1 MSKGIKMLSAVD
13 AQGASYSVD
22 QLQTRYENAQ
32 SIPALFCDDAKCG
45 HAVRFVKWHTQN
57 RKGRVTPIQVPAYI
71 GLSRDS
77 DHVLGC
83 RYDAP
88 GRLKLILAAASD
100 PNFLHALDDG
110 KRELRLLILHEG
122 LQGRGASGNPA
133 APQPLPPGGAAAQR
147 PTGFRATKEQLDSY
161 LRTTTDL
168 LALRAACED
177 DDLLAAN
184 LTLRLGKRRIAWHD
198 FLYESGRYDEVWEK
212 LAPEGCGHE
221 LPLAIIG
228 TVKSHKMPPAGATY
242 TTTYL
247 NCESQ
252 LNRTDDPNRREY
264 FEVSVGHADAEWL
277 QQFAV
282 GSQLILF
289 GLWKRGS
296 TSESSKPHPR
306 EEGRIMTY
314 VTHKLRL
321 SLASKR
327 QLAPVR

>member
-13 AQGASYSVD
+13 AQGVPYTVD
-22 QLQTRYENAQ
+22 ELQTRYENAQ
-32 SIPALFCDDAKCG
+32 SIPALFCDDDKCG
-45 HAVRFVKWHTQN
+45 HAVRFVKWHTQDRKN
-57 RKGRVTPIQVPAYI
+57 RVAPVQVPAYI
-71 GLSRDS
+71 GLSRGS

-110 KRELRLLILHEG
+110 KRELRLLILHQG
-122 LQGRGASGNPA
+122 LQGRGASGNA
-133 APQPLPPGGAAAQR
+133 ATPPPLLPGNRPAQR

-177 DDLLAAN
+177 DELLAAH
-184 LTLRLGKRRIAWHD
+184 LTLRLGKHTIAWHD
-198 FLYESGRYDEVWEK
+198 FLYEAGRYDEIWEK
-212 LAPEGCGHE
+212 LAPGGGHE

-228 TVKSHKMPPAGATY
+228 TVRSHKTPPVGATY

-264 FEVSVGHADAEWL
+264 FEVSVGHADAAWL
-277 QQFAV
+277 QQFPE
-282 GSQLILF
+282 GSPLIMF

-296 TSESSKPHPR
+296 TTESSKPHPR

-321 SLASKR
+321 SPMSKR
-327 QLAPVR
+327 QLATVR

>member
-13 AQGASYSVD
+13 AQGVRYTVD
-22 QLQTRYENAQ
+22 ELQTRYENAQ
-32 SIPALFCDDAKCG
+32 SIPALFCDDDKCG

-57 RKGRVTPIQVPAYI
+57 RKGRVAPVQVPAYI

-83 RYDAP
+83 SYDAP

-110 KRELRLLILHEG
+110 KRELRLLILHQG
-122 LQGRGASGNPA
+122 LQGRGASGNA
-133 APQPLPPGGAAAQR
+133 ATPQSLPPGSASAQR
-147 PTGFRATKEQLDSY
+147 PIGFRATKEQLDSY

-184 LTLRLGKRRIAWHD
+184 LTLRLGKHTIAWHD

-212 LAPEGCGHE
+212 LVPGGGHD

-228 TVKSHKMPPAGATY
+228 TVRSHRTPPTGATY

-252 LNRTDDPNRREY
+252 LNRTADPDRREY
-264 FEVSVGHADAEWL
+264 FEVSVGHSDDAWL

-282 GSQLILF
+282 GTQLIMF

-296 TSESSKPHPR
+296 STESSKPHPR
-306 EEGRIMTY
+306 DEGRIMTY

-321 SLASKR
+321 SPMSKR